1 MKMRTRTKF
10 YQQKLFYVSCLC
22 TLLAIVSIVSVDK
35 FSHKSEKTPSSVKT
49 ELADNS
55 DTTSKDH
62 TYQAIEEEF
71 GNTEL
76 SQGDTSSE
84 ISGAKSDS
92 AIYSEPQQ
100 DDPLVADTQKDASEE
115 NDTNSVTVADA
126 GDTTTDNTHETDL
139 TQSKQSAAQ
148 EESQDTSA
156 SLDDADAQSAPS
168 EDTEE
173 TEVAT
178 DTTPEE
184 DAVAVSNTED
194 QGQGL
199 TWPINGDILL
209 TYSMESPIY
218 FATLHQYKCNPA
230 LCIAGKVDDP
240 VVSSCDCEITEVKRN
255 KKTGLT
261 ITATSGDY
269 TYVYGQL
276 KDPKVAKGDVVKEG
290 TALASLA
297 EPSSYY
303 EKEGCNLY
311 FQIKDGKQ
319 PVDPLIFLK

>member
-35 FSHKSEKTPSSVKT
+35 YFNKTEKQPSSVST
-49 ELADNS
+49 EVADNS
-55 DTTSKDH
+55 DATSKEH
-62 TYQAIEEEF
+62 TYEAIQEEF
-71 GNTEL
+71 GDTEL
-76 SQGDTSSE
+76 SQADTPSE
-84 ISGAKSDS
+84 ISSAKSDS
-92 AIYSEPQQ
+92 AIYSDPQQ
-100 DDPLVADTQKDASEE
+100 QDPVIPDTQKDSSEE
-115 NDTNSVTVADA
+115 ANTNSVSVADA
-126 GDTTTDNTHETDL
+126 GDTTTDNTLETDL

-156 SLDDADAQSAPS
+156 SLDDADGQSAPS
-168 EDTEE
+168 EDSEE
-173 TEVAT
+173 TKVVT
-178 DTTPEE
+178 DTATEE
-184 DAVAVSNTED
+184 DAVAVLNTED

-199 TWPINGDILL
+199 TWPISGDILL

-218 FATLHQYKCNPA
+218 FSTLHQYKCNPA

-290 TALASLA
+290 TVLASLA

-311 FQIKDGKQ
+311 FQIKDGKH